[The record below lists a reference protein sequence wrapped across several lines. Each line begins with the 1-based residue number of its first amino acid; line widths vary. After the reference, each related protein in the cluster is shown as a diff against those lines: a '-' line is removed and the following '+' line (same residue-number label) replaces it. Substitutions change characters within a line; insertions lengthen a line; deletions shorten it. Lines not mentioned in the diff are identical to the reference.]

1 MEVSRQRI
9 FVRIGRLFNCRTLLR
24 FWLQRHPELKAYRAG
39 RADLRLSCGHHK
51 RQAQKENADMLVEKV
66 FGGSVELL
74 FASVLREWSL
84 SGEELAR
91 RQALV
96 EEYEV

>member
-9 FVRIGRLFNCRTLLR
+9 FVRIGRLFNC
-24 FWLQRHPELKAYRAG
+24 RAG

-51 RQAQKENADMLVEKV
+51 RQAQKEKADMLVEKV

>member
-1 MEVSRQRI
+1 
-9 FVRIGRLFNCRTLLR
+9 
-24 FWLQRHPELKAYRAG
+24 
-39 RADLRLSCGHHK
+39 
-51 RQAQKENADMLVEKV
+51 MLVEKV

-74 FASVLREWSL
+74 FASILREWSL